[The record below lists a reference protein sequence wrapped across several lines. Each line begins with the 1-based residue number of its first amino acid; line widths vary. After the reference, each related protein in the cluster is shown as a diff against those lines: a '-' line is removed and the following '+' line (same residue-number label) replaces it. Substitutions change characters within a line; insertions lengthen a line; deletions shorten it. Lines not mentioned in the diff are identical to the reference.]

1 MTNSRYLSEF
11 WAYPDRRMEKLLNAL
26 PRRQLKSDLQDAMN
40 RFNGGTNGYLNTDEA
55 IDLMAE
61 PASFDELNLLTAVRA
76 KIDMRNAR
84 PTRRDAMGIYFLFA
98 FLGFYDEAKAR
109 AREEYTRIAARKYPW
124 ADRAW
129 ITERLLEA
137 NTDGSIFDETL
148 QARALYES
156 ERLTQIASATM
167 QQGRQPS
174 VHDPVIEQFLQAE
187 QNWLLKAS
195 SNGGFHG
202 FLDTTM
208 TNIVGYGAI
217 EDMKRR
223 GIERVQ
229 FVAVMDDVTTS
240 ACRTLNGKIIPVDK
254 LVLGKNAPPIYPPP
268 HPCRSIL
275 IPVSDA
281 GKR

>member
-11 WAYPDRRMEKLLNAL
+11 WAFPDHRMDKLLDAL
-26 PRRQLKSDLQDAMN
+26 PRRQLNTDLQNAMN
-40 RFNGGTNGYLNTDEA
+40 RFSGDANGYLSTSEA
-55 IDLMAE
+55 INLMAE
-61 PASFDELNLLTAVRA
+61 PAEFDELNLTTAVRA
-76 KIDMRNAR
+76 QIGTRNAR
-84 PTRRDAMGIYFLFA
+84 PTKRSAKGIYFLFA

-109 AREEYTRIAARKYPW
+109 AVDEYTRIAKQKYPW
-124 ADRAW
+124 ATREW
-129 ITERLLEA
+129 VVQRLAEP
-137 NTDGSIFDETL
+137 NTDGSIFDEAL

-156 ERLTQIASATM
+156 ERLTQIVTASM

-174 VHDPVIEQFLQAE
+174 VHDPVIESFLRAE

-195 SNGGFHG
+195 ANGGFHG
-202 FLDTTM
+202 YLDTTM

-223 GIERVQ
+223 GVKRVW
-229 FVAVMDDVTTS
+229 FVAVMDSFTTKE
-240 ACRTLNGKIIPVDK
+240 CRALNGENIAVSD

-275 IPVSDA
+275 VPVSD
-281 GKR
+281 